1 MAPRNTGDHERGMP
15 MFTSFTLPGS
25 IKRHSFDNREE
36 ITTSNSKRMKQ
47 DSDVL
52 SFNGNDEHLFIQ
64 SEASMH
70 NIVSEVIDSLDN
82 NRCEETP
89 WPFQGKSCFESA
101 TMTQSAQADRILVL
115 DDIEMNEVLLK
126 YGNTQPLRTSAH
138 GRKREI
144 SVLSSPGQIQID
156 QKLAMLRKVQS
167 PDTGT
172 TNGLAI
178 DHNFYPKVVGVES
191 LSSRL
196 PTLTSAKKQ
205 SHSPQP
211 PLEKL
216 DQGKQ
221 MNSPL
226 KRHKDITIFDVNAST
241 ASNTNPASIN
251 SPTTSSTQ
259 TQNCPL
265 LFTFKQKD
273 GQKDMF
279 LVVNDKVFSVRCC
292 EYKGESF
299 LVHTDGNGKSSILAK
314 LPKRANTTSKI
325 GDAGSPSSQERVALY
340 SSSKAPVTITPVRSN
355 FVQTLNADTRKPG
368 EPLPAN
374 SNLRQVSGKI
384 TRLQQDKRNRAML
397 NANKVYPAHQ
407 GINGGIRVASDDA
420 LISERQR
427 LQKKM
432 NEAKTDEL
440 EHRQLPSSI
449 VLLQRARVGQQY
461 PDPHSMTNRNPRH
474 HLVANN
480 TLQTSTAA
488 KTKAPY
494 GPKTGNVTLNSSTR
508 NAWARYQRSKA
519 VDVHSEQHINTTAQK
534 RNGHQSNLS
543 KETVN
548 AESDGS
554 NSSYNTPEDERRIQ
568 NKLMLLK
575 YIASQQ
581 ASSKESS
588 PLTTDVLANRRSDA
602 ANTRRNYNGTIPKVT
617 IRKLTPQARTCV
629 QMVPHPQSQDAKES
643 HGWRYCDPSLGKKI
657 ENFKPHHRRPVNQM
671 AQQNSALPV
680 TQPCSSSPLYSSD
693 LEESDEIDEVDAV
706 KQVVRII
713 DSWQRRVCPKNDSP
727 QIKQLLVGTAVSG
740 VTTQTTASTRTSSAK
755 VATENSRAVK
765 IAVQTSQPPVIPQVF
780 GGRSAGGE
788 NALPK
793 RTATLLMVDSKTPI
807 YVDANGSVIHE
818 ERTQGSS
825 GQKIL
830 NKGITIPSG
839 HSNQS

>member
-1 MAPRNTGDHERGMP
+1 

-25 IKRHSFDNREE
+25 IKRHSLDNREE
-36 ITTSNSKRMKQ
+36 ITMSNSKRMKQ
-47 DSDVL
+47 DSDVP

-64 SEASMH
+64 NEASLH
-70 NIVSEVIDSLDN
+70 NIVSGVIDSLEN

-89 WPFQGKSCFESA
+89 WFQGKSCFESA

-115 DDIEMNEVLLK
+115 DDIETNEVLLK
-126 YGNTQPLRTSAH
+126 YENIQPLPTSAH

-144 SVLSSPGQIQID
+144 SVLSSPGQIQIE
-156 QKLAMLRKVQS
+156 QKLAMIRKVQS

-205 SHSPQP
+205 SHSPQTSGSQP

-221 MNSPL
+221 MNNPL
-226 KRHKDITIFDVNAST
+226 KRHKDATIFDVNTST
-241 ASNTNPASIN
+241 ASYTNRALIN
-251 SPTTSSTQ
+251 SPTTSSTP

-273 GQKDMF
+273 GQKDIF

-292 EYKGESF
+292 EYKGESV
-299 LVHTDGNGKSSILAK
+299 LVHTDGNRKKSILAK

-325 GDAGSPSSQERVALY
+325 GDVGCPSTSTLSSLSEQPEHRFYQRVALH
-340 SSSKAPVTITPVRSN
+340 SSTKAPVTIIPVRSN

-384 TRLQQDKRNRAML
+384 TKLLQDKRNRAML
-397 NANKVYPAHQ
+397 NSNKVYSEHQ
-407 GINGGIRVASDDA
+407 GVNGGIRVASDDA
-420 LISERQR
+420 LILEGQR
-427 LQKKM
+427 LQNKM
-432 NEAKTDEL
+432 NETKTDEL

-449 VLLQRARVGQQY
+449 FLLQRPHVGQQY
-461 PDPHSMTNRNPRH
+461 PDPQTMTNRNPRH
-474 HLVANN
+474 DLVAND
-480 TLQTSTAA
+480 TLQTSTAI

-494 GPKTGNVTLNSSTR
+494 GPKTGNVSLDSSTG
-508 NAWARYQRSKA
+508 NDWARYQRNIA
-519 VDVHSEQHINTTAQK
+519 VDVHLEQHTNTIAQK

-554 NSSYNTPEDERRIQ
+554 NSSYTTPEEERRIQ
-568 NKLMLLK
+568 NKLMLLN
-575 YIASQQ
+575 YIANQLAPSE
-581 ASSKESS
+581 ESS
-588 PLTTDVLANRRSDA
+588 PPTTDVLANRRSDA
-602 ANTRRNYNGTIPKVT
+602 AKTRTNCNGTIPKVS
-617 IRKLTPQARTCV
+617 IRKLTPQTSTRV
-629 QMVPHPQSQDAKES
+629 QMVPHRQSQDANETR
-643 HGWRYCDPSLGKKI
+643 GWRYCDPSLGKKL
-657 ENFKPHHRRPVNQM
+657 ENFNPHERRPENQM
-671 AQQNSALPV
+671 AQQNSALLV
-680 TQPCSSSPLYSSD
+680 TQPCSSAPLHSSD

-706 KQVVRII
+706 KQVLRVI
-713 DSWQRRVCPKNDSP
+713 DSWQQRVCPNNDSP
-727 QIKQLLVGTAVSG
+727 QIKQLLAGIAVSG

-755 VATENSRAVK
+755 VATENARAVK
-765 IAVQTSQPPVIPQVF
+765 NSLQTGQIPVISQVF
-780 GGRSAGGE
+780 GRRSAGGE

-793 RTATLLMVDSKTPI
+793 RTATVHVIDSKIPI
-807 YVDANGSVIHE
+807 YVDANGSVIHK
-818 ERTQGSS
+818 ERALGFS
-825 GQKIL
+825 G
-830 NKGITIPSG
+830 
-839 HSNQS
+839 